1 MNRRVVI
8 TGAGIV
14 SPLGISLDANW
25 EAIRTGRSGV
35 GPITRFDASD
45 FSTRIG
51 AEVKEFDPLQYLER
65 ADARRLDRFCQYAVA
80 AARMAVQDGGLQIT
94 DANAD
99 RIGVVIGS
107 GIGGMQT
114 WETQHAILMTKGW
127 RRVSPFTIP
136 MMIGD
141 MASGMVSI
149 LLQAK
154 GPNTAVVTA
163 CATGTNAI
171 GDAAEIVRRGA
182 AEVMIAGGTE
192 APMTP
197 LGLAGFCQMRAVS
210 ERNDDPEHASRP
222 FDAQRDGFVMGEGS
236 GIVLVEDLDHARA
249 RGATVYGEIIGYG
262 MSGDAYHI
270 TAPAPCGVGAARAMR
285 AALHDAGIQPEQV
298 DYINAH
304 GTSTPLNDAL
314 ETQGV
319 KTVFGEHAHRLAISS
334 SKSQIGH
341 TLGAAGAIES
351 IYCLLALQHQMAPPT
366 INYEYPDPA
375 CDLDYV
381 PNQARPMPITIAMN
395 NSFGFGGHNAV
406 LLLKRYD
413 GAAGG

>member
-14 SPLGISLDANW
+14 SPLGTGLDANW
-25 EAIRTGRSGV
+25 EAILAGRSGV

-51 AEVKEFDPLQYLER
+51 AEVKDFDALQYLER
-65 ADARRLDRFCQYAVA
+65 ADAKRLDRFCQYAVA
-80 AARMAVQDGGLQIT
+80 AARLAVADGRLEIS

-107 GIGGMQT
+107 GIGGMQI
-114 WETQHAILMTKGW
+114 WETQHTTLMTKGW
-127 RRVSPFTIP
+127 RRVSPFLIP
-136 MMIGD
+136 MMISD

-171 GDAAEIVRRGA
+171 GDASEIVRRGA
-182 AEVMIAGGTE
+182 ADVMIAGGTE

-210 ERNDDPEHASRP
+210 ERNDDPAHASRP

-236 GIVLVEDLDHARA
+236 GIVLVEELEHARA
-249 RGATVYGEIIGYG
+249 RGATIYGEIIGYG

-285 AALHDAGIQPEQV
+285 AALGNAGIAPEQV

-314 ETQGV
+314 ETQAV
-319 KTVFGEHAHRLAISS
+319 KTVFGEYAHRVAISS

-351 IYCLLALQHQMAPPT
+351 IYCLLAIRHQTAPPT
-366 INYEYPDPA
+366 MNYEHPDPE

-381 PNQARPMPITIAMN
+381 PNQARPMPINIAMN

-406 LLLKRYD
+406 LLFKRYD
-413 GAAGG
+413 GAGDG